1 MTTHLLR
8 GGDPALLADAVAE
21 AVHTLVGEEDRALV
35 VDDLADEAYEVARI
49 VEAART
55 PPFLTSRRVVV
66 ACHVEQFTRQEQ
78 VAPLIE
84 YLGDPLETTELV
96 LVAGGTAHKALVE
109 AVRSAGGTI
118 VDTDPGRAAKE
129 WTNAQFA
136 AAAVKLEPGARDLI
150 ADRLG
155 EDLGRLPALLDGL
168 EATYGP
174 GARLGEVEV
183 EPFLGDA
190 GGVPSWELTD
200 AIDRGDT
207 AGALDRLARMVGGG
221 TRHPLQ
227 VLATL
232 SGHYS
237 RILRLS
243 GSDAADERA
252 AAALLGLRGS
262 TFPARKAL
270 DQGRRL
276 GPHGVARA
284 FELLAGADL
293 DVRGASSGP
302 MSCCSRFSSPG
313 CRAWC
318 RQRAGGQ
325 LGLRRPALGLVG
337 GQPLH
342 EARLA
347 PSGLVLV
354 DHTFGGGLVEPLL
367 SGERGVGRVL
377 ACAPDGDCRLHAGLE
392 LGAHGLVAV
401 GSLRVL
407 DDALLLAL
415 DVGHDDPSD

>member
-21 AVHTLVGEEDRALV
+21 TVHTLVGDEDRALV
-35 VDDLADEAYEVARI
+35 VDDLADETYEVARI
-49 VEAART
+49 VDAART

-66 ACHVEQFTRQEQ
+66 ARHVEQFTRQEQ

-84 YLGDPLETTELV
+84 YLGDPLDTTELV
-96 LVAGGTAHKALVE
+96 LVAGGTADKALVE
-109 AVRSAGGTI
+109 AVRSSGGTV

-129 WTNAQFA
+129 WINAQFA
-136 AAAVKLEPGARDLI
+136 AAAVKLEPAARDVI
-150 ADRLG
+150 VDRLG

-174 GARLGEVEV
+174 GARLGEDEV

-190 GGVPSWELTD
+190 GGVPAWELTD

-207 AGALDRLARMVGGG
+207 AAALDRLARMVGGG

-243 GSDAADERA
+243 GSDAPDERA

-270 DQGRRL
+270 DQVRRL
-276 GPHGVARA
+276 GPQGVARA

-293 DVRGASSGP
+293 DMRGRVEWPDELLLEVLVARL
-302 MSCCSRFSSPG
+302 SRLVP
-313 CRAWC
+313 A
-318 RQRAGGQ
+318 AT
-325 LGLRRPALGLVG
+325 RRPART
-337 GQPLH
+337 
-342 EARLA
+342 ARRPA
-347 PSGLVLV
+347 AS
-354 DHTFGGGLVEPLL
+354 
-367 SGERGVGRVL
+367 
-377 ACAPDGDCRLHAGLE
+377 
-392 LGAHGLVAV
+392 
-401 GSLRVL
+401 
-407 DDALLLAL
+407 
-415 DVGHDDPSD
+415 